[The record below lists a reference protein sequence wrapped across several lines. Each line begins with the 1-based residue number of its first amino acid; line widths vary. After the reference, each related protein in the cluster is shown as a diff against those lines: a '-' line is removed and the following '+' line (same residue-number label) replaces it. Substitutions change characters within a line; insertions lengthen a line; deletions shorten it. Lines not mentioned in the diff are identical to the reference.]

1 MSSRRSGRAKAPVKY
16 TSASEASDFEDKKPR
31 KAASRKAAAPKKRTK
46 AEQDPVADA
55 DAVPKKRAKKSP
67 DTLAA
72 EHTSKAAT
80 QQEKA
85 DKAVHKKA
93 WESWVKDSSIDD
105 AELLAEE
112 PTKEESITQT
122 DSLKK
127 YGLKATELG
136 SLKHFEKRNPV
147 YNNTMKLFREEH
159 VKALGFRKYGMLAGE
174 TEEKAI
180 LEKGEQVWK
189 DEYVSFSCEL

>member
-31 KAASRKAAAPKKRTK
+31 KAASKKAAAPKKRTK
-46 AEQDPVADA
+46 AEQDADA
-55 DAVPKKRAKKSP
+55 ETDAAPKKRAKKSP
-67 DTLAA
+67 DTLPA
-72 EHTSKAAT
+72 EPTPKAAA

-85 DKAVHKKA
+85 DKAAHKKA
-93 WESWVKDSSIDD
+93 WEAWVKDNSADD
-105 AELLAEE
+105 AKLLTEE
-112 PTKEESITQT
+112 PAKEESITQT

-147 YNNTMKLFREEH
+147 YNNTMKLFREED
-159 VKALGFRKYGMLAGE
+159 VKALGFRKHGMLAGE
-174 TEEKAI
+174 TEEKDI
-180 LEKGEQVWK
+180 LEKGEQVWNE
-189 DEYVSFSCEL
+189 EYASPSRK